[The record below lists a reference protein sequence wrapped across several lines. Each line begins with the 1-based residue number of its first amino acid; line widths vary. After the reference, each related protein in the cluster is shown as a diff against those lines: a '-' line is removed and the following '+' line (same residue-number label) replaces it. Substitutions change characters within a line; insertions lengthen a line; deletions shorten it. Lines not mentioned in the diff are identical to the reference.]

1 MLARSND
8 IMNRYYL
15 TELTYLYIFLE
26 LKSINYYIIYMKKN
40 IYGDRNILV
49 REYKIIMKQIK
60 IVN

>member
-1 MLARSND
+1 
-8 IMNRYYL
+8 MNRYYL